1 MTRSPTVREFMA
13 RAWDDSPSLQRIPKE
28 VTPMPQRRSGSV
40 AAPSRHKRRFKP
52 RELMLGDGD
61 RVVLEATGLIV
72 RIAQD
77 GTTKQAW
84 APDDPEWPS
93 HAIRFGL
100 QPSVAT
106 PNPHGRTV
114 RQERPS
120 RQ

>member
-1 MTRSPTVREFMA
+1 
-13 RAWDDSPSLQRIPKE
+13 
-28 VTPMPQRRSGSV
+28 MPQKRSESV
-40 AAPSRHKRRFKP
+40 VAPSRQGRRFKR

-61 RVVLEATGLIV
+61 RLVLDGTGLITWIV
-72 RIAQD
+72 RD
-77 GTTKQAW
+77 GTTKQTW

-100 QPSVAT
+100 QPPVAT
-106 PNPHGRTV
+106 PNPHGRDV